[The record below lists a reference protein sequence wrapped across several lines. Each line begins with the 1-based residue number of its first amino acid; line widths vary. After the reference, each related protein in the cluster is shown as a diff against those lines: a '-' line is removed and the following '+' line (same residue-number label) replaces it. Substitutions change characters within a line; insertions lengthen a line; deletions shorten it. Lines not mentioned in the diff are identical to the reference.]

1 VIRDARVLQDDFIPK
16 EVAHRDPEVNRISD
30 ALAPIT
36 DGDSGETTFLFGP
49 SGVGKTCL
57 AQFVTERLR
66 EQILDL
72 ETCYV
77 NCWEDYNRYRTL
89 YRVLD
94 GVTTTHD
101 IHRQSTPQDVLLER
115 LRGLDEAPYVVILD
129 EVDQLQDTRALYDL
143 YSIPQITMVLIANRE
158 EALFAGFDDRLR
170 SRLRSSVRVRFDAYG
185 SDALVAILR
194 DRVRWGLSDDSIGP
208 GVLERAADAA
218 AGDARVAIGTL
229 RRAAREATT
238 AGHDRITTDLVTDA
252 VPEAKAAIHQKNV
265 AQLTPDQR
273 VLYEVVTEYDEIA
286 PGELYDEYAR
296 RVSDPKSKR
305 TVRKY
310 MGKLAQYNLVD
321 AEGEKRGRRY
331 HAVE

>member
-1 VIRDARVLQDDFIPK
+1 VIRDARVLQDDFIPS
-16 EVAHRDPEVNRISD
+16 EVKHRDPEVNQISD

-36 DGDSGETTFLFGP
+36 EGDSGETTFLFGP

-57 AQFVTERLR
+57 AQFVAERLR
-66 EQILDL
+66 EQVLDL

-115 LRGLDEAPYVVILD
+115 LRGLDDTPYVVILD
-129 EVDQLQDTRALYDL
+129 EVDQLQDTKALYDL

-158 EALFAGFDDRLR
+158 EELFAGFDDRLR
-170 SRLRSSVRVRFDAYG
+170 SRLQSSVRVRFDAYS
-185 SDALVAILR
+185 SDALVAILA
-194 DRVRWGLSDDSIGP
+194 DRVRWGLSESAIGT
-208 GVLERAADAA
+208 GALERIADAA

-238 AGHDRITTDLVTDA
+238 TGTDCITAEVVTAA
-252 VPEAKAAIHQKNV
+252 VPEAKAAIRQKNV
-265 AQLTPDQR
+265 AQLTPDQQ
-273 VLYEVVTEYDEIA
+273 VLYEVVTEHGEIT
-286 PGELYDEYAR
+286 PGDLYDEYDR

-310 MGKLAQYNLVD
+310 MRKLAQYNLVD
-321 AEGEKRGRRY
+321 ATGEKRGRRY
-331 HAVE
+331 LAVE